1 MSTAFGLTCAERDLL
16 REILATAC
24 DRIERVAV
32 FGSRASGKQRPN
44 SDLDLVLYGSADEAV
59 CARLQTLFQES
70 RLPFSVDV
78 KSYDSINYPPLRAHI
93 DAAARTLFVRSGS
106 GLEPVDEHLLP
117 HKEE

>member
-1 MSTAFGLTCAERDLL
+1 MSAAFGLTCVERNLL
-16 REILATAC
+16 REILETAG

-78 KSYDSINYPPLRAHI
+78 KSYDTINYPPLRAHI
-93 DAAARTLFVRSGS
+93 DTAARLLFVRTHS
-106 GLEPVDEHLLP
+106 GLEPADKHDNDKLTI
-117 HKEE
+117 